1 MQFAL
6 RALAARVHR
15 AAVDVHSLRILFVVL
30 FSFTYRE

>member
-6 RALAARVHR
+6 RALVARVHR